1 LYQGKNVLY
10 FANFMIISTFALSLG
25 EICSR
30 GLLSPILLREKMI
43 TTDYITEL
51 IAQHIEGSDIF
62 LVEVVVKPGNA
73 IMVHVD
79 RPEGIS
85 IDECVKISRFI
96 NESLDRDVEDYSLE
110 VSSPGLGGAFRV
122 KQQYEKNLGRD
133 IEVLYTDGIKQKG
146 KLESVSET
154 GIILKVG
161 GDDEEIGFEEI
172 KTAKAIISFN

>member
-1 LYQGKNVLY
+1 
-10 FANFMIISTFALSLG
+10 MIISTFALSLG

>member
-1 LYQGKNVLY
+1 
-10 FANFMIISTFALSLG
+10 
-25 EICSR
+25 
-30 GLLSPILLREKMI
+30 MI
-43 TTDYITEL
+43 TTEYITEL
-51 IAQHIEGSDIF
+51 IAQHIKGSDIF

-85 IDECVKISRFI
+85 IDECVKISRFV

-133 IEVLYTDGIKQKG
+133 IEVLYTDGIKLKG
-146 KLESVSET
+146 KLESVSES